1 VGLLAVM
8 LLASGH
14 LNAQVT
20 LAGWDFNGKNS
31 IASNPLS
38 ATTTAS
44 NISVGGLTLGGGLSA
59 SNAGSTFGGSAWY
72 GNSTITGDA
81 GAAATNNDFISLT
94 LTANAGYT
102 ISLNEI
108 SPYNIRRSGTGPSS
122 FLWQYQLG
130 SNAWTDIGSSFSGGA
145 TTSNSGNSQSA
156 ITLSGISA
164 LQGVSSSSTI
174 GLRLLGW
181 GASSASGGV
190 TGGGGTAFLNQFQGG
205 ADFII
210 TGLVSSTTAFTTWT
224 GTGSA
229 GTWSNGTAGHFAGNY
244 ANDLTNTVTF
254 NGTGTTVT
262 ASGTPQAGS
271 LFFDSTGYTLTG
283 AAQLGIGTFTTNGSI
298 STTISANLSGNG
310 SSGLTKAGAG
320 SLLLS
325 GSNSYTGTTALN
337 AGTVTIGNAN
347 ALGASGNITFS
358 GGTLQYGSGNDTD
371 FSSRIKNSAS
381 AIIVDTNGNNVTFGT
396 AFDASNAGG
405 LTKQG
410 SGTLTLSVGN
420 TLTGPLQ
427 VTGGT
432 LSLSGGT
439 LSINTASASTIS
451 GTLSGSGNLTKSG
464 AGTLTITNDN
474 SGYSGETRLEGGVLE
489 IGNNGALGTGTVTY
503 RAAGTIRSTDATD
516 RTLSLGIGTFTGG
529 NNTIY
534 TYGSFG
540 TGNLSFS
547 GTGSTALGSVTRNLN
562 ILNDTTTF
570 GQSFTGTGAI
580 TKTGNGALILTGN
593 STYTGATTINA
604 GILQIGNGGTTGA
617 LSTSSAITVNGTLA
631 FNRSD
636 DITQGTHFFTAAI
649 GGTGSIVQN
658 GTGNLTLNAA
668 NTYSG
673 GTTLNTG
680 TLIIGNAA
688 AAGSGAITQASASS
702 LLKIDTTGTVANNL
716 IVYNVL
722 ASQSAALSG
731 AITVNNA
738 SFEVD
743 AGDTLSISG
752 NVSGAG
758 GVTKN
763 GAGTLI
769 LSGSNSYNGSTVV
782 NSGTL
787 EAASAHAL
795 GSNTTINVNGG
806 TLLVSMGDAI
816 NGMNITLGN
825 NTTST
830 VGTLSFTSNYSGNI
844 GMLTLSQDSIL
855 DMGENLSVV
864 AAFASIANLN
874 DYILKVYNWDGSSLW
889 GGGTGNDDDRLYF
902 GSGVAGELDQIS
914 FYSGFGTGFLGTG
927 FDLGFKTGFGNQ
939 IIPVPEPETWA
950 TAVLLVLGGAVWLW
964 RKQSKCKKSAS
975 GSE

>member
-1 VGLLAVM
+1 M
-8 LLASGH
+8 
-14 LNAQVT
+14 
-20 LAGWDFNGKNS
+20 
-31 IASNPLS
+31 
-38 ATTTAS
+38 
-44 NISVGGLTLGGGLSA
+44 
-59 SNAGSTFGGSAWY
+59 
-72 GNSTITGDA
+72 
-81 GAAATNNDFISLT
+81 
-94 LTANAGYT
+94 
-102 ISLNEI
+102 
-108 SPYNIRRSGTGPSS
+108 
-122 FLWQYQLG
+122 
-130 SNAWTDIGSSFSGGA
+130 
-145 TTSNSGNSQSA
+145 
-156 ITLSGISA
+156 
-164 LQGVSSSSTI
+164 
-174 GLRLLGW
+174 
-181 GASSASGGV
+181 
-190 TGGGGTAFLNQFQGG
+190 
-205 ADFII
+205 
-210 TGLVSSTTAFTTWT
+210 
-224 GTGSA
+224 
-229 GTWSNGTAGHFAGNY
+229 
-244 ANDLTNTVTF
+244 
-254 NGTGTTVT
+254 
-262 ASGTPQAGS
+262 
-271 LFFDSTGYTLTG
+271 
-283 AAQLGIGTFTTNGSI
+283 
-298 STTISANLSGNG
+298 
-310 SSGLTKAGAG
+310 
-320 SLLLS
+320 
-325 GSNSYTGTTALN
+325 
-337 AGTVTIGNAN
+337 
-347 ALGASGNITFS
+347 
-358 GGTLQYGSGNDTD
+358 
-371 FSSRIKNSAS
+371 
-381 AIIVDTNGNNVTFGT
+381 TFGT
-396 AFDASNAGG
+396 ALDATNTGG

-410 SGTLTLSVGN
+410 TGTLTLSVSN

-464 AGTLTITNDN
+464 AGTLTITNNN

-489 IGNNGALGTGTVTY
+489 IGNNGALGTGTVTF

-516 RTLSLGIGTFTGG
+516 RTLSLAIGTFTGG

-534 TYGSFG
+534 TYGSVG
-540 TGNLSFS
+540 TGNLTFS

-562 ILNDTTTF
+562 ILNDTTIF
-570 GQSFTGTGAI
+570 GQSFTGAGAI
-580 TKTGNGALILTGN
+580 TKTGNGALILAGN
-593 STYTGATTINA
+593 NTYTGATTINA

-617 LSTSSAITVNGTLA
+617 LSNSSAITVNGTLA

-636 DITQGTHFFTAAI
+636 DITQGTHFSTAAI
-649 GGTGSIVQN
+649 GGTGSLVQN
-658 GTGNLTLNAA
+658 GTGNLTLNAG
-668 NTYSG
+668 NSYTG

-688 AAGSGAITQASASS
+688 AAGSGVITQANASS
-702 LLKIDTTGTVANNL
+702 LLKIDTTGTVTNNMS
-716 IVYNVL
+716 VYNVL
-722 ASQSAALSG
+722 TSQSAALSG

-743 AGDTLSISG
+743 AGDTLTISG
-752 NVSGAG
+752 NISGAG

-763 GAGTLI
+763 GNGTLT
-769 LSGSNSYNGSTVV
+769 LNGTNSYNGSTIV

-806 TLLVSMGDAI
+806 TLLVSANSSI

-830 VGTLSFTSNYSGNI
+830 VGTLSFTSNYTGNI
-844 GMLTLSQDSIL
+844 GTLTLSQDSIL

-889 GGGTGNDDDRLYF
+889 GGGTGNDHDRLYF

-964 RKQSKCKKSAS
+964 RKQSKFKKSANS
-975 GSE
+975 SE